1 MIQNILYYFVLI
13 VIIYL
18 EVVLKYESIFIIL
31 IDSSLIINIRFIV
44 KMSNIIITF
53 LHRLLFVDVNP
64 HYHSV
69 LCLRSPESR
78 PPSSAR

>member
-1 MIQNILYYFVLI
+1 MRVF
-13 VIIYL
+13 
-18 EVVLKYESIFIIL
+18 FIIL

-64 HYHSV
+64 H
-69 LCLRSPESR
+69 
-78 PPSSAR
+78 